1 MCHVYFVSTAIDRWS
16 GFRGYTVIFRHVSIP
31 LNSSGACVYVQKQR
45 CLLHQI
51 SLSVCVF
58 SCLGNESETEK
69 NPSKTKVESN
79 KHREDEGRER
89 ERLNEEKAYYQKTDG
104 PPIHS
109 GPTGDL
115 EGQLFAPPGYQHCR
129 EGWST

>member
-1 MCHVYFVSTAIDRWS
+1 MSRSNAASRTRSLCLSASFHVWGMRAR
-16 GFRGYTVIFRHVSIP
+16 
-31 LNSSGACVYVQKQR
+31 QR
-45 CLLHQI
+45 
-51 SLSVCVF
+51 
-58 SCLGNESETEK
+58 EK
-69 NPSKTKVESN
+69 PSKTKVESN